1 MCMYNMVVSVA
12 ICVLSWCGTEPQ
24 EGDIDLDVL
33 KKKIEKSRKFQKKV
47 RTTSSKH

>member
-1 MCMYNMVVSVA
+1 MCMYYIVVSVA
-12 ICVLSWCGTEPQ
+12 ICVLSLCGTEAQ